1 MKVLISGSNGFLGS
15 AFVKFLKKKNIPH
28 LVYDR
33 NNPEKLSFDFDSVVN
48 FGGLT
53 PNSDIKNGVFTP
65 EEYRIAN
72 VEGTKLFLENIVKN
86 KKLKRFINI
95 GTAAECGFSVLPIS
109 EGFEEKPIGPYGE
122 SKLVQSKLVR
132 KFAEENKIK
141 VINLRLFN
149 VAGLPNR
156 IRSRGVVA
164 SNPFIFE
171 SLVDQFVLNFNGQI
185 FINNENDI
193 RDYVDIEDIMEA
205 IFLALKTENGG
216 QYEIINICS
225 GMGTK
230 LADVVSLFGKVLNK
244 EYKIRAVSGGDK
256 NCSQSVGVSDKAKKI
271 LNWEPNTNLEESIK
285 KMTW

>member
-1 MKVLISGSNGFLGS
+1 ME
-15 AFVKFLKKKNIPH
+15 FLKKKNISY

-65 EEYRIAN
+65 KEYRTAN
-72 VEGTKLFLENIVKN
+72 IEGTELLLENIVKN

-95 GTAAECGFSVLPIS
+95 GTSAEYGFSTLPIS
-109 EGFEEKPIGPYGE
+109 ECFEEKPVGPYGE
-122 SKLVQSKLVR
+122 SKLEQSKLVR

-141 VINLRLFN
+141 LINLRLFN

-156 IRSRGVVA
+156 SKLRGVIVN
-164 SNPFIFE
+164 NPFIFE
-171 SLVDQFVLNFNGQI
+171 SLVNQFILNFNGQI

-225 GMGTK
+225 GIGTK

-244 EYKIRAVSGGDK
+244 EYKVCSIGGGGK
-256 NCSQSVGVSDKAKKI
+256 EGSQSVGINDKAKKI
-271 LNWEPNTNLEESIK
+271 LNWKPSTNLEESIK
-285 KMTW
+285 KMIW